1 MAKSIQHPIERKL
14 PVENKHEIVRAEIN
28 HILSANPFI
37 ETERDEDLHRWLDRQ
52 RKLKL
57 CGLLLED
64 KGSNLSQSC
73 YDYFD
78 SLVVQKDNLLLTPV
92 KVLYVRTSL
101 PGGANDIHIDILNAL
116 KRPLNAGQLRNLRRR
131 VRGTLKS
138 YQVQLLIVDDAHL
151 LKRKAMVELV
161 KIYED
166 LKIPVIMSGA
176 YDLEERLFQS
186 KGYEHINNMFL
197 TVHNYRTL
205 TLDEVASVIAA
216 WEEEVLTSWGEND
229 QPNLADD
236 ETIVHHL
243 YTRSSGLIKPLYK
256 YLQQIAIAQ
265 LENISDPSSEEG
277 IDINE
282 VIGITRLAKTKL

>member
-1 MAKSIQHPIERKL
+1 MAKSIQQPIERKL
-14 PVENKHEIVRAEIN
+14 PVENKREIARAEIN

-37 ETERDEDLHRWLDRQ
+37 ETERDEDLHRWLDKQ

-57 CGLLLED
+57 CGLVLED

-78 SLVVQKDNLLLTPV
+78 SLVVQKDNLLLTPL

-101 PGGANDIHIDILNAL
+101 PGGANDIHIDIINAL
-116 KRPLNAGQLRNLRRR
+116 KRPLNAGQLQDLRNR

-161 KIYED
+161 KIYEE
-166 LKIPVIMSGA
+166 LKIPVVMSGA
-176 YDLEERLFQS
+176 YDLEERLSQS
-186 KGYEHINNMFL
+186 RGYEHINNMFL
-197 TVHNYRTL
+197 SVHNYRTL
-205 TLDEVASVIAA
+205 TFDEVTSVVAA
-216 WEEEVLTSWGEND
+216 WEEEVLGLWEEK
-229 QPNLADD
+229 PNLADN
-236 ETIVHHL
+236 EATIHHL
-243 YTRSSGLIKPLYK
+243 YTRSSGLIQPLYK

-265 LENISDPSSEEG
+265 LENTLDPSSEEG
-277 IDINE
+277 IDIDE
-282 VIGITRLAKTKL
+282 VIGITRTARVNL

>member
-1 MAKSIQHPIERKL
+1 MAKSIQQPIERKI
-14 PVENKHEIVRAEIN
+14 PVDNKQEIVQAEID
-28 HILSANPFI
+28 HILDANPFI
-37 ETERDEDLHRWLDRQ
+37 QTERDEDLYRWLDQQ

-78 SLVVQKDNLLLTPV
+78 SLVCQKDNLLLTPV

-101 PGGANDIHIDILNAL
+101 PGGAIDIHIDILNAL
-116 KRPLNAGQLRNLRRR
+116 KRPLNRGQLRDLRRR
-131 VRGTLKS
+131 VKGTLKS

-166 LKIPVIMSGA
+166 LKIPVVMSGA
-176 YDLEERLFQS
+176 KDLDDRLSTS

-197 TVHNYRTL
+197 REHKYRIL
-205 TLDEVASVIAA
+205 EQDEVASVINA
-216 WEEEVLTSWGEND
+216 WEKDVLEGWDE
-229 QPNLADD
+229 QPNLAFN
-236 ETIVHHL
+236 EAIVTHL
-243 YTRSSGLIKPLYK
+243 YSQSSGLIQPLYK

-265 LENISDPSSEEG
+265 LEHTLDPTTEED

-282 VIGITRLAKTKL
+282 IIGATRDAKVYF

>member
-1 MAKSIQHPIERKL
+1 MAKSIQQPIERKL
-14 PVENKHEIVRAEIN
+14 PVENKHEVVRAEIN
-28 HILSANPFI
+28 HILGANPFI
-37 ETERDEDLHRWLDRQ
+37 ETERDEDLHRWLDKQ

-57 CGLLLED
+57 CGLAVED

-78 SLVVQKDNLLLTPV
+78 GLVAQKDNLLSIPV
-92 KVLYVRTSL
+92 KVLYLRTSQ

-116 KRPLNAGQLRNLRRR
+116 KRPLNAGQLRDLRRR

-166 LKIPVIMSGA
+166 LKIPVVMAGVH
-176 YDLEERLFQS
+176 DLNDRLYNS
-186 KGYEHINNMFL
+186 KGYEHISNMFL
-197 TVHNYRTL
+197 TEHNYRTL
-205 TLDEVASVIAA
+205 TFDEAASVIAA
-216 WEEEVLTSWGEND
+216 WEEEVLGLWEEKLH
-229 QPNLADD
+229 LADN
-236 ETIVHHL
+236 EAIVNHL
-243 YTRSSGLIKPLYK
+243 YIRSSGLIQPLYK

-265 LENISDPSSEEG
+265 LENTLAPSSEKG
-277 IDINE
+277 LDINE
-282 VIGITRLAKTKL
+282 VIGITRTVRVNL

>member
-1 MAKSIQHPIERKL
+1 MAKLIQQPSERKL
-14 PVENKHEIVRAEIN
+14 PVENKQEIVRAEIN
-28 HILSANPFI
+28 HILGANPFI
-37 ETERDEDLHRWLDRQ
+37 ETERDVDLHKWLDKQ

-57 CGLLLED
+57 CGLVLED

-78 SLVVQKDNLLLTPV
+78 SLVRQKDNLLSIPT

-116 KRPLNAGQLRNLRRR
+116 KRPLNAGQLRDLRRR

-166 LKIPVIMSGA
+166 LKIPVVMSGA
-176 YDLEERLFQS
+176 YDLEERLAQFR
-186 KGYEHINNMFL
+186 GYEHISNMFL

-205 TLDEVASVIAA
+205 TLDEVTSVVAA
-216 WEEEVLTSWGEND
+216 WEEEVLGLWEEK
-229 QPNLADD
+229 PNLADN
-236 ETIVHHL
+236 EEIVTHL
-243 YTRSSGLIKPLYK
+243 HNRSSGLIQPLYK
-256 YLQQIAIAQ
+256 YLQQVVIAQ
-265 LENISDPSSEEG
+265 LENTLNPSSEEG
-277 IDINE
+277 VDIDDI
-282 VIGITRLAKTKL
+282 IGITRPARVTM